1 MQTKAKT
8 LVYHPACPLFRDATG
23 NVMCV
28 YKLHGDTLRATERYL
43 YGSKRLG
50 VLEQQIWITANSI
63 GLQDSNTIGV
73 RVYEFTDHLGNVTYT
88 AQDRKHLVQDSY
100 GQWQYIPSAVS
111 YTDYYPFGYPMPGRS
126 TDNGGYRYFFNGQEA
141 DNEVLGEGGLHAFE
155 YRMHDTRIGR
165 FWSVDPLAGKFPWNS
180 TYAFAENDVIRAIDL
195 EGLEK
200 WITQTSQLSYGP
212 YSLEYVT
219 SNNYRPL
226 QDVIQS
232 DQLIDAVEQ
241 AQTSQTFTSL
251 QTKANLVEFTVTN
264 DKSGTWII
272 AKDKKINIDYQANTS
287 GMIQGMAWEM
297 TNASNAQRLIQIES
311 MASKGEISKEEYVM
325 GKIRIES
332 EALVNQVLIATEL
345 GLHSPLVDEY
355 IEDIKSLQA
364 GETERTDLL
373 DKISRNGYLNTTTK
387 LQDGTIIK
395 ISEAYSK
402 QYDSLL
408 QKKNN
413 GNL

>member
-1 MQTKAKT
+1 
-8 LVYHPACPLFRDATG
+8 
-23 NVMCV
+23 
-28 YKLHGDTLRATERYL
+28 
-43 YGSKRLG
+43 
-50 VLEQQIWITANSI
+50 
-63 GLQDSNTIGV
+63 
-73 RVYEFTDHLGNVTYT
+73 
-88 AQDRKHLVQDSY
+88 
-100 GQWQYIPSAVS
+100 
-111 YTDYYPFGYPMPGRS
+111 
-126 TDNGGYRYFFNGQEA
+126 
-141 DNEVLGEGGLHAFE
+141 
-155 YRMHDTRIGR
+155 
-165 FWSVDPLAGKFPWNS
+165 
-180 TYAFAENDVIRAIDL
+180 
-195 EGLEK
+195 
-200 WITQTSQLSYGP
+200 
-212 YSLEYVT
+212 
-219 SNNYRPL
+219 
-226 QDVIQS
+226 
-232 DQLIDAVEQ
+232 
-241 AQTSQTFTSL
+241 
-251 QTKANLVEFTVTN
+251 
-264 DKSGTWII
+264 
-272 AKDKKINIDYQANTS
+272 
-287 GMIQGMAWEM
+287 MIQGMAWEM

-413 GNL
+413 ENKNEKD